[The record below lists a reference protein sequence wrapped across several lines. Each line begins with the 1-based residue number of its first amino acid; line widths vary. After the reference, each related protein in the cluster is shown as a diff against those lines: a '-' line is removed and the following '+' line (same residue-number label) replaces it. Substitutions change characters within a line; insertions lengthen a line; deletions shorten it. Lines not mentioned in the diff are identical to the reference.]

1 MKTHITPMTFDTK
14 LTQAMSPHTTQQIDV
29 ISKVLNA
36 NVVRSFIHVTT
47 STKLDTIVP
56 W

>member
-1 MKTHITPMTFDTK
+1 MTFDTK
-14 LTQAMSPHTTQQIDV
+14 LTQAMSPQTTQEIDAMF
-29 ISKVLNA
+29 KVFNA

-47 STKLDTIVP
+47 FTKLDAIVP